1 MVQVEATNIVRKI
14 SKAEAT
20 TIDAAEGIVEAFVNT
35 MGVVDY
41 DGEIIEID
49 AFSDSILKGGQTVAW
64 FHDQSTPVGKVLDA
78 SPIPYGDDEETG
90 MTMGRLKAVMQFN
103 MNTQRGR
110 EAFADVQFGSVKEWS
125 VGFRSLSDEI
135 EMLADGTKARVIKAL
150 DWVEVSPVLR
160 GASPNTQTI
169 TSKSASDALDNEE
182 IVDDAFDT
190 EAELVRE
197 GIEITKI
204 QLTLETNK
212 DG

>member
-169 TSKSASDALDNEE
+169 TSKSASDALGTEE
-182 IVDDAFDT
+182 VADDASDT

-197 GIEITKI
+197 SIEITKI

>member
-1 MVQVEATNIVRKI
+1 MVQVQATNIVRKI

-78 SPIPYGDDEETG
+78 SPIPYGDDEET
-90 MTMGRLKAVMQFN
+90 
-103 MNTQRGR
+103 
-110 EAFADVQFGSVKEWS
+110 
-125 VGFRSLSDEI
+125 
-135 EMLADGTKARVIKAL
+135 
-150 DWVEVSPVLR
+150 VLR

-182 IVDDAFDT
+182 VVDDASDT